1 MHRDIK
7 PQNLLIDPTCHIL
20 KVCDFG
26 SAKKISEES
35 KQSVSY
41 ITSRYYRA
49 PELMFGAREYSTA
62 IDIWSAGCVI
72 AELIIGEPLFKGE
85 LANSQLIE
93 IIKKL
98 GSPTPEQILIM
109 NPDYKRK
116 NFPAIEPQAWDLV
129 SSSNQSLNQL
139 FLSKFCNW

>member
-7 PQNLLIDPTCHIL
+7 PQNLLVDPTCHIL
-20 KVCDFG
+20 KICDFG

-41 ITSRYYRA
+41 ICSRYYRA
-49 PELMFGAREYSTA
+49 PELIIGAREYGTA

-72 AELIIGEPLFKGE
+72 AELLKGEALFMGE

-98 GSPTPEQILIM
+98 GSPTQEQILIM
-109 NPDYKRK
+109 NPTYNRK
-116 NFPAIEPQAWDLV
+116 GFPMIEPQPWDIV
-129 SSSNQSLNQL
+129 SKISRLDSDFSD
-139 FLSKFCNW
+139 